1 MASPCAVES
10 YAYIED
16 LVELER
22 RRPAGRADIPRE
34 AREVCTPL
42 VKDEWARCLKSHPD
56 NLFRSYI
63 VEGIQHGFRIGFQ
76 YAKCRCKRAKRNMQS
91 AYQNPEVIDRYL
103 AKEVRLGRVAGPF
116 ASGRYPA
123 VHISRFGTIPKPHQ
137 PGQFRLILDLSHP
150 QGASVND
157 GIEPELCSL
166 KYTSVSEAVRRVMAM
181 DPGTH
186 LTNIDIES
194 AYRIMP
200 VHPDDRSLAGDGV
213 EGKEL
218 YQPGPAVRV
227 TVRPQNFQHP
237 CWILQSEGIESIHY
251 LDDFLIFGPPDKEV
265 CEKQLK
271 EVEVVFR
278 RLGVPIACH
287 KTEGPARVI
296 TFLGIIID
304 LVAGILRLP
313 EEKVAR
319 LSQTIREWG
328 DRRSCTKR
336 ELLSLIGQLQHACCV
351 VRPGRTFL
359 RRMITLSTSAKE
371 MHHHIRL
378 NRGFRSDLLWWA
390 CFLPEWNGTSLMS
403 SVVKGKGLQ
412 RLHLGHGGVGHSH
425 HQASG
430 FSCNGHSHGRE
441 CT

>member
-1 MASPCAVES
+1 M
-10 YAYIED
+10 
-16 LVELER
+16 
-22 RRPAGRADIPRE
+22 
-34 AREVCTPL
+34 
-42 VKDEWARCLKSHPD
+42 
-56 NLFRSYI
+56 
-63 VEGIQHGFRIGFQ
+63 
-76 YAKCRCKRAKRNMQS
+76 
-91 AYQNPEVIDRYL
+91 
-103 AKEVRLGRVAGPF
+103 
-116 ASGRYPA
+116 
-123 VHISRFGTIPKPHQ
+123 
-137 PGQFRLILDLSHP
+137 
-150 QGASVND
+150 ND
-157 GIEPELCSL
+157 GIELELCSL

-186 LTNIDIES
+186 LTKIDIES

-200 VHPDDRSLAGDGV
+200 VHPDDRSLLGMEWKGRKYIDLALPFGLRSAPKIFNTLADA
-213 EGKEL
+213 L
-218 YQPGPAVRV
+218 Q
-227 TVRPQNFQHP
+227 
-237 CWILQSEGIESIHY
+237 WILQSEGIESIHY

-296 TFLGIIID
+296 TFLGIMID

-378 NRGFRSDLLWWA
+378 NRGFRSDLQWWA

-403 SVVKGKGLQ
+403 SVHGEGQGGCNDYIRCIWGILIIRQVVSAAIATVMGGSAHNSERASPRSVGASIMEEQVAREDNTVPVRQ
-412 RLHLGHGGVGHSH
+412 RGSGGRPELGEKQG
-425 HQASG
+425 
-430 FSCNGHSHGRE
+430 
-441 CT
+441 